1 MSYTEELQ
9 RLVEAKA
16 SMRQSIINKGV
27 EVPEDAAI
35 ETYGDYIRQ
44 IITPPPIDPSN
55 PSFSE
60 LKKALATDDPASY
73 FPVGTEI
80 PDTYAGNDNPLIVA
94 QYLNET
100 NNSSY
105 GGAVGV
111 ILVRKYVEP
120 TSQKFGSSVDYASS
134 AIKNFLDTTYLNNC
148 SEALRSVISNVS
160 VQYYNGWS
168 KTTVAG
174 KLFLMSAYEVCNQG
188 AGAASYEGVMWDYWK
203 QKTGLS
209 APDAMYTDNNGRI
222 VKDRNGTVQ
231 NVWLRSCYT
240 SSYVCDVF
248 TNGDVGHFGPS
259 SSSRVLPAC
268 FIAKD

>member
-9 RLVEAKA
+9 RLLEAKA

-55 PSFSE
+55 PTFE
-60 LKKALATDDPASY
+60 GLKLALATDDPASY

-80 PDTYAGNDNPLIVA
+80 PDKHAGNDNPLIVA

-111 ILVRKYVEP
+111 ILVRKYVDP
-120 TSQKFGSSVDYASS
+120 ISQMFGSSVDYASS
-134 AIKNFLDTTYLNNC
+134 TIKNFLDTTYLDGC
-148 SEALRSVISNVS
+148 SANLKDAITEISTPYRN
-160 VQYYNGWS
+160 
-168 KTTVAG
+168 TTV
-174 KLFLMSAYEVCNQG
+174 KSKMFLMSTYEVCSGDSSVN
-188 AGAASYEGVMWDYWK
+188 EGVMWDYWK

-209 APDAMYTDNNGRI
+209 APNRGANSGRI
-222 VKDRNGTVQ
+222 VRDMGGAAQTA
-231 NVWLRSCYT
+231 WLRSY
-240 SSYVCDVF
+240 
-248 TNGDVGHFGPS
+248 GPS
-259 SSSRVLPAC
+259 TMACFISANGGTDVDRPSVNHGILPAC